1 MKKILWLIF
10 LLVLGVKVEAKEVYY
25 SDYSNFSEFQQEE
38 VINSDIVEV
47 EKEERYLWYK
57 EIQEEQ
63 DYQLYNLEDS
73 FSDDCYFTEY
83 SNWQNE
89 KIDNPGYVYDE
100 RNVYQYKKAKSVRY
114 IHLYNLQGSYGAF
127 RMTELTI
134 KVNNKEID
142 YKYTCEGC
150 LSGFDDYI
158 NNGIYDENK
167 SYINNGGSLI
177 IDLGKQYPLNQIE
190 VIFYIFDLGPSDKLY
205 TIGYSTDKKD
215 IFIAQSYILNF
226 ADEYWDNALK
236 VVKKITDLN
245 ISLQEWT
252 TSETSYEI
260 DDDASIVDTKVTK
273 QYRYQEKWCKVYQ
286 KKKEYYQEY
295 SNKAIDDYI
304 YRDEES
310 KKTFYRYRT
319 RDKLEIDVYDI
330 TDENFDLNN
339 FIVTST
345 DEVEITN
352 NIDWNK
358 NGIYDIT
365 FTLNDLIV
373 TKSVNLNI
381 DSNTIDELEK
391 EILILEQQISN
402 LEEDLKKQKKY
413 YEEQLEKL
421 EEKLNN
427 CQLDN
432 NCLKEILEE
441 KELIIKNQEE
451 QLISLNDKINQLQ
464 AEINSKIDEII
475 YLNQNNELLKDKIT
489 KLNEEI
495 IKLKNNT
502 SNLNQEVINEYNKTN
517 DLTIIN
523 QFYKEKIDELMED
536 LNLLNESTNKKLTD
550 KNNLIN
556 QYEQKI
562 KELEDKLN
570 ENQCLTDLKKEQN
583 TNEDLNN
590 KLNNYVLKIT
600 SNRIFDI
607 TMIVLFLLLLL
618 YVIFKNQKPKK

>member
-89 KIDNPGYVYDE
+89 KIDNPGYIYDE

-167 SYINNGGSLI
+167 SYIDNGGSLI

-295 SNKAIDDYI
+295 SNKSIDDYI

-339 FIVTST
+339 FIITST

-391 EILILEQQISN
+391 EILILEQQISD

-413 YEEQLEKL
+413 YEEQLEIL

-427 CQLDN
+427 CQSDN

-517 DLTIIN
+517 DLIIIN
-523 QFYKEKIDELMED
+523 QFYKEKIDELTED

-600 SNRIFDI
+600 SNRIFDM

>member
-10 LLVLGVKVEAKEVYY
+10 LLVLAVKVEAKEIYY

-89 KIDNPGYVYDE
+89 KIDNPGYIYDE

-252 TSETSYEI
+252 TSKTSYEI

-339 FIVTST
+339 FIITST

-402 LEEDLKKQKKY
+402 LEEK
-413 YEEQLEKL
+413 
-421 EEKLNN
+421 
-427 CQLDN
+427 
-432 NCLKEILEE
+432 
-441 KELIIKNQEE
+441 
-451 QLISLNDKINQLQ
+451 
-464 AEINSKIDEII
+464 
-475 YLNQNNELLKDKIT
+475 
-489 KLNEEI
+489 
-495 IKLKNNT
+495 
-502 SNLNQEVINEYNKTN
+502 
-517 DLTIIN
+517 
-523 QFYKEKIDELMED
+523 
-536 LNLLNESTNKKLTD
+536 
-550 KNNLIN
+550 
-556 QYEQKI
+556 
-562 KELEDKLN
+562 
-570 ENQCLTDLKKEQN
+570 
-583 TNEDLNN
+583 
-590 KLNNYVLKIT
+590 
-600 SNRIFDI
+600 
-607 TMIVLFLLLLL
+607 
-618 YVIFKNQKPKK
+618 

>member
-63 DYQLYNLEDS
+63 DYQLYNLEDN

-260 DDDASIVDTKVTK
+260 DDDTSIVDTKITK

-345 DEVEITN
+345 DEVKITN

-413 YEEQLEKL
+413 YEEQLEIL

-427 CQLDN
+427 CQSDN

-489 KLNEEI
+489 KLNAEI

-517 DLTIIN
+517 DLIIIN
-523 QFYKEKIDELMED
+523 QFYKEKIDELTED

>member
-10 LLVLGVKVEAKEVYY
+10 LLVLAVKVEAKEIYY

-89 KIDNPGYVYDE
+89 KIDNPGYIYDE
-100 RNVYQYKKAKSVRY
+100 RNVYQYTKAKSVRY

-167 SYINNGGSLI
+167 SYIDNGGSLI

-339 FIVTST
+339 FIITST

-413 YEEQLEKL
+413 YEEQLEIL

-427 CQLDN
+427 CQSDN

-517 DLTIIN
+517 DLIIIN
-523 QFYKEKIDELMED
+523 QFYKEKIDELTED

>member
-89 KIDNPGYVYDE
+89 KIDNPGYIYDE

-413 YEEQLEKL
+413 YEEQLEIL

-427 CQLDN
+427 CQSDN

-517 DLTIIN
+517 DLIIIN
-523 QFYKEKIDELMED
+523 QFYKEKIDELTED

>member
-260 DDDASIVDTKVTK
+260 DDDASIVDTKITK

-413 YEEQLEKL
+413 YEEQLEIL

-427 CQLDN
+427 CQSDN

-489 KLNEEI
+489 KLNAEI

-517 DLTIIN
+517 DLIIIN

>member
-89 KIDNPGYVYDE
+89 KIDNPGYIYDE

-413 YEEQLEKL
+413 YKKQLEKL

-517 DLTIIN
+517 DLIIIN
-523 QFYKEKIDELMED
+523 QFYKEKIDELTED

>member
-89 KIDNPGYVYDE
+89 KIDNPGYIYDE

-339 FIVTST
+339 FIITST

-413 YEEQLEKL
+413 YEEQLEIL

-427 CQLDN
+427 CQSDN

-517 DLTIIN
+517 DLIIIN
-523 QFYKEKIDELMED
+523 QFYKEKIDELTED

>member
-63 DYQLYNLEDS
+63 DYQLYNLEDN

-373 TKSVNLNI
+373 TKSVTLNI

-413 YEEQLEKL
+413 YEEQLEIL

-427 CQLDN
+427 CQSDN

-517 DLTIIN
+517 DLIIIN
-523 QFYKEKIDELMED
+523 QFYKEKIDELTED

-618 YVIFKNQKPKK
+618 YVIFKNQKIKK

>member
-63 DYQLYNLEDS
+63 DYQLYNLEDN

-260 DDDASIVDTKVTK
+260 DDDASIVDTKITK

-295 SNKAIDDYI
+295 SNKAIADYI

-345 DEVEITN
+345 DEVEIAN

-373 TKSVNLNI
+373 TKSVTLNI

-413 YEEQLEKL
+413 YEEQLEIL

-427 CQLDN
+427 CQSDN

-441 KELIIKNQEE
+441 KELIIKSQEE

-517 DLTIIN
+517 DLIIIN
-523 QFYKEKIDELMED
+523 QFYKEKIDELTED

>member
-63 DYQLYNLEDS
+63 DYQLYNLEDN

-373 TKSVNLNI
+373 TKSVTLNI

-413 YEEQLEKL
+413 YEEQLEIL

-427 CQLDN
+427 CQSDN

-517 DLTIIN
+517 DLIIIN
-523 QFYKEKIDELMED
+523 QFYKEKIDELTED

>member
-89 KIDNPGYVYDE
+89 KIDNPGYIYDE

-413 YEEQLEKL
+413 YEEQLEIL

-427 CQLDN
+427 CQSDN

-489 KLNEEI
+489 KLNAEI

-517 DLTIIN
+517 DLIIIN
-523 QFYKEKIDELMED
+523 QFYKEKIDELTED

>member
-1 MKKILWLIF
+1 MKKFLWLIF

-89 KIDNPGYVYDE
+89 KIDNPGYIYDE
-100 RNVYQYKKAKSVRY
+100 RNVYQYTKAKSVRY

-413 YEEQLEKL
+413 YEEQLEIL

-427 CQLDN
+427 CQSDN

-489 KLNEEI
+489 KLNAEI

-517 DLTIIN
+517 DLIIIN
-523 QFYKEKIDELMED
+523 QFYKEKIDELTED

>member
-413 YEEQLEKL
+413 YEEQLEIL

-427 CQLDN
+427 CQSDN

-517 DLTIIN
+517 DLIIIN
-523 QFYKEKIDELMED
+523 QFYKEKIDELTED

>member
-89 KIDNPGYVYDE
+89 KIDNPGYIYDE
-100 RNVYQYKKAKSVRY
+100 RNVYQYTKAKSVRY

-127 RMTELTI
+127 RMTELAI

-252 TSETSYEI
+252 TSETSYEV
-260 DDDASIVDTKVTK
+260 DDDTSIVDTKVTK

-339 FIVTST
+339 FIITST

-373 TKSVNLNI
+373 TKSVILNI

-413 YEEQLEKL
+413 YEEQLEIL

-427 CQLDN
+427 CQSDN

-489 KLNEEI
+489 KLNAEI

-517 DLTIIN
+517 DLIIIN
-523 QFYKEKIDELMED
+523 QFYKEKIDELTED

>member
-89 KIDNPGYVYDE
+89 KIDNPGYIYDE

-339 FIVTST
+339 FIITST

-517 DLTIIN
+517 DLIIIN
-523 QFYKEKIDELMED
+523 QFYKEKIDELTED

>member
-1 MKKILWLIF
+1 MKKFLWLIF

-100 RNVYQYKKAKSVRY
+100 RNVYQYTKAKSVRY

-413 YEEQLEKL
+413 YEEQLEIL

-427 CQLDN
+427 CQSDN

-489 KLNEEI
+489 KLNAEI

-517 DLTIIN
+517 DLIIIN
-523 QFYKEKIDELMED
+523 QFYKEKIDELTED

>member
-10 LLVLGVKVEAKEVYY
+10 LLVLAVKVEAKEIYY

-89 KIDNPGYVYDE
+89 KIDNPGYIYDE

-339 FIVTST
+339 FIITST

-413 YEEQLEKL
+413 YEEQLEIL

-427 CQLDN
+427 CQSDN

-517 DLTIIN
+517 DLIIIN
-523 QFYKEKIDELMED
+523 QFYKEKIDELTED

>member
-63 DYQLYNLEDS
+63 DYQLYNLEDN

-413 YEEQLEKL
+413 YEEQLEIL

-427 CQLDN
+427 CQSDN

-517 DLTIIN
+517 DLIIIN
-523 QFYKEKIDELMED
+523 QFYKEKIDELTED

>member
-1 MKKILWLIF
+1 MKKLLWLLFVALTMI
-10 LLVLGVKVEAKEVYY
+10 KVEASEVFY
-25 SDYSNFSEFQQEE
+25 SDYTEFSPYQEE
-38 VINSDIVEV
+38 VIKKDDCTNIIS
-47 EKEERYLWYK
+47 EERYRWYK
-57 EIQEEQ
+57 NEQ
-63 DYQLYNLEDS
+63 ILKGYIPYNENDTFTNNCYLTQP
-73 FSDDCYFTEY
+73 SDWST
-83 SNWQNE
+83 E
-89 KIDNPGYVYDE
+89 KIENVAYVYE
-100 RNVYQYKKAKSVRY
+100 TRTKYEYTKAKKARY
-114 IHLYNLQGSYGAF
+114 IHLYDLQGSYGAF
-127 RMTELTI
+127 RITELAI
-134 KVNNKEID
+134 MVNGEEID
-142 YKYTCEGC
+142 YSFTCEGC
-150 LSGFDDYI
+150 WENFEQYI

-167 SYINNGGSLI
+167 SYIDNGGSLI

-339 FIVTST
+339 FIITST

-413 YEEQLEKL
+413 YEEQLEIL

-427 CQLDN
+427 CQSDN

-489 KLNEEI
+489 KLNAEI

-517 DLTIIN
+517 DLIIIN
-523 QFYKEKIDELMED
+523 QFYKEKIDELTED

-590 KLNNYVLKIT
+590 YVLKIT

>member
-89 KIDNPGYVYDE
+89 KIDNPGYIYDE

-167 SYINNGGSLI
+167 SYIDNGGSLI

-252 TSETSYEI
+252 ASETSYEI

-339 FIVTST
+339 FIITST

-413 YEEQLEKL
+413 YEEQLEIL

-427 CQLDN
+427 CQSDN

-517 DLTIIN
+517 DLIIIN
-523 QFYKEKIDELMED
+523 QFYKEKIDELTED

>member
-25 SDYSNFSEFQQEE
+25 SDYSNFSEFQKEA

-63 DYQLYNLEDS
+63 DYQLYNLEDN

-142 YKYTCEGC
+142 YKYICEGC

-413 YEEQLEKL
+413 YEEQLEIL

-427 CQLDN
+427 CQSDN

-517 DLTIIN
+517 DLIIIN
-523 QFYKEKIDELMED
+523 QFYKEKIDELTED

>member
-1 MKKILWLIF
+1 MKKFLWLIF

-100 RNVYQYKKAKSVRY
+100 RNVYQYTKAKSVRY
-114 IHLYNLQGSYGAF
+114 IHLYNLKGSYGAF

-245 ISLQEWT
+245 ISFQEWT

-330 TDENFDLNN
+330 IDENFDLNN

-413 YEEQLEKL
+413 YEEQLEIL

-427 CQLDN
+427 CQSDN
-432 NCLKEILEE
+432 NCLKKILEE

-464 AEINSKIDEII
+464 AEMNSKIDEII

-502 SNLNQEVINEYNKTN
+502 SNLNQEVINEYNKNN
-517 DLTIIN
+517 DLIIIN
-523 QFYKEKIDELMED
+523 QFYKEKIDELTED

-590 KLNNYVLKIT
+590 YVLKIT

>member
-10 LLVLGVKVEAKEVYY
+10 LLVFAVKVEAKEIYY

-89 KIDNPGYVYDE
+89 KIDNPGYIYDE

-252 TSETSYEI
+252 TSKTSYEI

-339 FIVTST
+339 FIITST

-413 YEEQLEKL
+413 YEEQLEIL

-427 CQLDN
+427 CQSDN

-517 DLTIIN
+517 DLIIIN
-523 QFYKEKIDELMED
+523 QFYKEKIDELTED

>member
-63 DYQLYNLEDS
+63 DYQLYNLEDN

-114 IHLYNLQGSYGAF
+114 IHLYNLKGSYGAF

-391 EILILEQQISN
+391 EILILEQQIFN

-413 YEEQLEKL
+413 YEEQLEIL

-427 CQLDN
+427 CQSDN

-517 DLTIIN
+517 DLIIIN

>member
-1 MKKILWLIF
+1 
-10 LLVLGVKVEAKEVYY
+10 
-25 SDYSNFSEFQQEE
+25 
-38 VINSDIVEV
+38 
-47 EKEERYLWYK
+47 
-57 EIQEEQ
+57 
-63 DYQLYNLEDS
+63 
-73 FSDDCYFTEY
+73 
-83 SNWQNE
+83 
-89 KIDNPGYVYDE
+89 
-100 RNVYQYKKAKSVRY
+100 
-114 IHLYNLQGSYGAF
+114 
-127 RMTELTI
+127 MTELTI

-381 DSNTIDELEK
+381 DSNTIDKLEK

-427 CQLDN
+427 CQSDN

-517 DLTIIN
+517 DLIIIN
-523 QFYKEKIDELMED
+523 QFYKEKIDELTED

>member
-89 KIDNPGYVYDE
+89 KIDNPGYIYDE

-517 DLTIIN
+517 DLIIIN
-523 QFYKEKIDELMED
+523 QFYKEKIDELTED

>member
-10 LLVLGVKVEAKEVYY
+10 LLVLAVKVEAKEIYY

-57 EIQEEQ
+57 EIQKEQ

-89 KIDNPGYVYDE
+89 KIDNPGYIYDE
-100 RNVYQYKKAKSVRY
+100 RNVYQYTKAKSVRY

-167 SYINNGGSLI
+167 SYIDNGGSLI

-319 RDKLEIDVYDI
+319 RDKLAIDVYDI

-339 FIVTST
+339 FIITST

-413 YEEQLEKL
+413 YEEQLEIL

-427 CQLDN
+427 CQSDN

-517 DLTIIN
+517 DLIIIN

>member
-89 KIDNPGYVYDE
+89 KIDNPGYIYDE
-100 RNVYQYKKAKSVRY
+100 RNVYQYTKAKSVRY

-260 DDDASIVDTKVTK
+260 DDDASIVDTKITK

-413 YEEQLEKL
+413 YEEQLEIL

-427 CQLDN
+427 CQSDN

-489 KLNEEI
+489 KLNAEI

-517 DLTIIN
+517 DLIIIN

>member
-167 SYINNGGSLI
+167 SYIDNGGSLI

-339 FIVTST
+339 FIITST

-413 YEEQLEKL
+413 YEEQLEIL

-427 CQLDN
+427 CQSDN
-432 NCLKEILEE
+432 NCLKEILEK

-517 DLTIIN
+517 DLIIIN
-523 QFYKEKIDELMED
+523 QFYKEKIDELTED

>member
-100 RNVYQYKKAKSVRY
+100 RNVYQYTKAKSVRY

-413 YEEQLEKL
+413 YEEQLEIL

-427 CQLDN
+427 CQSDN

-517 DLTIIN
+517 DLIIIN
-523 QFYKEKIDELMED
+523 QFYKEKIDELTED

>member
-10 LLVLGVKVEAKEVYY
+10 LLVLAVKVEAKEIYY

-47 EKEERYLWYK
+47 EKEERYIWYK

-89 KIDNPGYVYDE
+89 KIDNPGYIYDE

-295 SNKAIDDYI
+295 SNKSIDDYI

-339 FIVTST
+339 FIITST

-413 YEEQLEKL
+413 YEEQLEIL

-427 CQLDN
+427 CQSDN

-517 DLTIIN
+517 DLIIIN
-523 QFYKEKIDELMED
+523 QFYKEKIDELTED

>member
-63 DYQLYNLEDS
+63 DYQLYNLEDN

-339 FIVTST
+339 FIITST

-365 FTLNDLIV
+365 FTLNDLII
-373 TKSVNLNI
+373 TKSVTLNI
-381 DSNTIDELEK
+381 DSNTINELEK

-413 YEEQLEKL
+413 YEEQLEIL

-427 CQLDN
+427 CQSDN

-517 DLTIIN
+517 DLIIIN
-523 QFYKEKIDELMED
+523 QFYKEKIDELTED

>member
-10 LLVLGVKVEAKEVYY
+10 LLVLAVKVEAKEIYY

-89 KIDNPGYVYDE
+89 KIDNPGYIYDE

-142 YKYTCEGC
+142 FKYTCEGC

-167 SYINNGGSLI
+167 SYIDNGGSLI

-236 VVKKITDLN
+236 VVKKIIDLN

-260 DDDASIVDTKVTK
+260 DDDASIVDTKITK

-413 YEEQLEKL
+413 YEEQLEIL

-427 CQLDN
+427 CQSDN

-517 DLTIIN
+517 DLIIIN
-523 QFYKEKIDELMED
+523 QFYKEKIDELTED

-570 ENQCLTDLKKEQN
+570 ENQCLTDLKNEQN

>member
-10 LLVLGVKVEAKEVYY
+10 LLVLAVKVEAKEIYY

-89 KIDNPGYVYDE
+89 KIDNPGYIYDE

-142 YKYTCEGC
+142 FKYTCEGC

-167 SYINNGGSLI
+167 SYINNGGALI

-413 YEEQLEKL
+413 YEEQLEIL

-427 CQLDN
+427 CQSDN

-517 DLTIIN
+517 DLIIIN
-523 QFYKEKIDELMED
+523 QFYKEKIDELTED

>member
-63 DYQLYNLEDS
+63 DYQLYNLEDN

-358 NGIYDIT
+358 NGIYDVT

-413 YEEQLEKL
+413 YEEQLEIL

-427 CQLDN
+427 CQSDN

-489 KLNEEI
+489 KLNAEI

-517 DLTIIN
+517 DLIIIN

>member
-10 LLVLGVKVEAKEVYY
+10 LLVLAVKVEAKEIYY

-89 KIDNPGYVYDE
+89 KIDNPGYIYDE

-252 TSETSYEI
+252 TSKTSYEI

-413 YEEQLEKL
+413 YEEQLEIL

-427 CQLDN
+427 CQSDN
-432 NCLKEILEE
+432 NCLKKILEE

-464 AEINSKIDEII
+464 AEMNSKIDEII

-502 SNLNQEVINEYNKTN
+502 SNLNQEVINEYNKNN
-517 DLTIIN
+517 DLIIIN
-523 QFYKEKIDELMED
+523 QFYKEKIDELTED

-590 KLNNYVLKIT
+590 YVLKIT

>member
-10 LLVLGVKVEAKEVYY
+10 LLVLAVKVEAKEIYY

-89 KIDNPGYVYDE
+89 KIDNPGYIYDE

-142 YKYTCEGC
+142 FKYTCEGC

-167 SYINNGGSLI
+167 SYIDNGGSLI

-339 FIVTST
+339 FIITST

-413 YEEQLEKL
+413 YEEQLEIL

-427 CQLDN
+427 CQSDN

-517 DLTIIN
+517 DLIIIN
-523 QFYKEKIDELMED
+523 QFYKEKIDELTED

-590 KLNNYVLKIT
+590 YVLKIT